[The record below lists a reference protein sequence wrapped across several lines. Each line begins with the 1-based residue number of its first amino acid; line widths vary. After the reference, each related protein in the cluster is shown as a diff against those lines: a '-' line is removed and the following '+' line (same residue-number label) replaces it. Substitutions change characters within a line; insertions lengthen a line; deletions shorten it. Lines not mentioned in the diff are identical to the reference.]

1 MNTNENITTTTGDDD
16 LFLPEG
22 WAEGADIFSPDTW
35 GATEAQA
42 DESAA
47 EVASVE
53 EQVEAEAS
61 TETPTPESTDLSGD
75 TAGDVDTAPTTEQ
88 TEAEPANR
96 LKFKARVDR
105 ADIDV
110 ELDESELPT
119 IYQKAQVTDRLSA
132 KLGKLNPQME
142 KVERLA
148 KTLGFQSID
157 EMIDNAEKN
166 YRDTEVSRL
175 VGEGVHEEVAKDVV
189 SRRMTDRTTAP
200 THEQT
205 EPERAPVSTGRDF
218 QTEVR
223 ELLDA
228 RKDLAGTTLP
238 PEVVEDCVKNNKRL
252 IVAYAEFEQRKVKA
266 ENERLAK
273 KVKALEQNASAA
285 ARSPV
290 VGVTGGG
297 PTDVKPD
304 DDFTKGFNSI

>member
-1 MNTNENITTTTGDDD
+1 MNDNENITTTMGDDD

-22 WAEGADIFSPDTW
+22 WAEQDDIFSPDSW
-35 GATEAQA
+35 GGSEAQTDEPAAESAPADEHVVEEVSTEAPT
-42 DESAA
+42 
-47 EVASVE
+47 
-53 EQVEAEAS
+53 
-61 TETPTPESTDLSGD
+61 TEPTDLPGD
-75 TAGDVDTAPTTEQ
+75 TAGETDTAPTTEQ
-88 TEAEPANR
+88 TEVEPANK

-132 KLGKLNPQME
+132 KLGKLNPQLE

-148 KTLGFQSID
+148 KTLGFNTVD
-157 EMIDNAEKN
+157 EMIDSAENN
-166 YRDTEVSRL
+166 YRDSEVSRL
-175 VGEGVHEEVAKDVV
+175 VGEGVHEEVARDVV
-189 SRRMTDRTTAP
+189 VRRMTDRTAP
-200 THEQT
+200 APAQADPVQT
-205 EPERAPVSTGRDF
+205 TSPSSRDF
-218 QTEVR
+218 APEVQ
-223 ELLDA
+223 ELLAA
-228 RKDLAGTTLP
+228 RQDLAGTTLP

-297 PTDVKPD
+297 PTDTKPD
-304 DDFTKGFNSI
+304 DDFTRGFNSI